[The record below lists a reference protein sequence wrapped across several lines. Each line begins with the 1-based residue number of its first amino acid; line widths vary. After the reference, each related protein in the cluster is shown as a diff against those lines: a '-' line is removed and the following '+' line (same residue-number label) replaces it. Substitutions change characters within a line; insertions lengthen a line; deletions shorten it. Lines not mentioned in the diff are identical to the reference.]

1 MERLFIAIAEA
12 ALELVPEELLGER
25 DVISSARRLG
35 KDPTRM
41 LLDISLHYRSMRR
54 RLRDWYRRG
63 RPDIV
68 HTTLLVASSSP
79 LWRRG
84 MVSALVETRHGLLFV
99 REGVR
104 IPRSFSRFA
113 GLVEQVLSQGSAPP
127 GSEKPLIWL
136 EKIDLVEYL
145 KRKSPDYAV
154 ILHEKGL
161 PRDPEDLGRRAASS
175 KNPHIIVGGFQRGDF
190 SQRILGTGLERVS
203 IGRESLEAWGVVCRV
218 LAAVEKSL
226 SEGPGLSDV

>member
-1 MERLFIAIAEA
+1 MERFTIVVAEA

-25 DVISSARRLG
+25 DVLSSARRLG
-35 KDPTRM
+35 KDPRRM

-63 RPDIV
+63 RPDLV

-84 MVSALVETRHGLLFV
+84 MVSALIETRHGLVFV

-113 GLVEQVLSQGSAPP
+113 GLFEQVLSEGSAPP
-127 GSEKPLIWL
+127 GSSRPLIWL
-136 EKIDLVEYL
+136 EKLDLLEYL
-145 KRKSPDYAV
+145 RRGSPDFAV
-154 ILHEKGL
+154 ILHEKGS
-161 PRDPEDLGRRAASS
+161 PQDPDELGRRMASS
-175 KNPHIIVGGFQRGDF
+175 RIPHVIVGGFQRGDF
-190 SQRILGTGLERVS
+190 SPRILGAGLERIS
-203 IGRESLEAWGVVCRV
+203 IAGESLETWGAVCRV
-218 LAAVEKSL
+218 MAAVEKSFPL
-226 SEGPGLSDV
+226 